1 MKDTMEIIQDFEAI
15 EIINRVIDI
24 NAKLKKAKSSINDAK
39 RLKIKTELAKIK
51 IKLEEILIKEFD
63 ESKISKK

>member
-1 MKDTMEIIQDFEAI
+1 MEIIQDFEAI

>member
-1 MKDTMEIIQDFEAI
+1 MEIIQDFEAI

-24 NAKLKKAKSSINDAK
+24 NARLKKAKSSINDAK